1 VYNKLVNKKNLSTT
15 SNRCLGFVQNKNT
28 ILMLSPEKNK
38 RNSTR
43 DISFEPVTFP
53 LAHYFV
59 AGILVIECLSVIY
72 PFNN

>member
-1 VYNKLVNKKNLSTT
+1 
-15 SNRCLGFVQNKNT
+15 
-28 ILMLSPEKNK
+28 MLPPEKNK

-43 DISFEPVTFP
+43 DISFEPVTFL

-59 AGILVIECLSVIY
+59 VGILVIECLSVIY